1 MQANV
6 SVYPT
11 TPPKVLLKLDLQ
23 AAELLTYMLIAYDG
37 DFSKEDSK
45 FLYDL
50 KLDMFEAWAKGRQQA
65 DVLD

>member
-11 TPPKVLLKLDLQ
+11 TPTKVLLELDLQ

-65 DVLD
+65 DVSD

>member
-37 DFSKEDSK
+37 DFQKKIQSS
-45 FLYDL
+45 F
-50 KLDMFEAWAKGRQQA
+50 MI
-65 DVLD
+65 